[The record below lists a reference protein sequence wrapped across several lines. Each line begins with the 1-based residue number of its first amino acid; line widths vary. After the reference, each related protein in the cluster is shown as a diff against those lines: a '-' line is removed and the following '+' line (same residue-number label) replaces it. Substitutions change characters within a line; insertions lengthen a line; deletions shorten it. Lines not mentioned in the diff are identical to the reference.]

1 MSRVPQPGHVTIA
14 SGLSSGPIGDLQRG
28 QFIRSRPGTWQAGQ
42 GAEYN
47 LGVRSGMDRPRN
59 PDLAARV
66 FGAKPEATLAL
77 LRAAWP
83 GAVGEELARRTEVV
97 AFDHGMLRI
106 KVPDMRWQRTL
117 VRMRGFILER
127 LRGVAGRAAPRGL
140 SFVTG
145 EVHDPGAAA
154 PQTPRLPQTVPPPA
168 LVAEA
173 AEAIADPEI
182 RSGFTAAAGRYL
194 ARFQPPQARPDEGST
209 GGSGEG
215 PTGSWGGG
223 STGS

>member
-1 MSRVPQPGHVTIA
+1 
-14 SGLSSGPIGDLQRG
+14 
-28 QFIRSRPGTWQAGQ
+28 
-42 GAEYN
+42 
-47 LGVRSGMDRPRN
+47 MDRPRN

-66 FGAKPEATLAL
+66 FGATPEATLAL

-127 LRGVAGRAAPRGL
+127 LRRVAGRAAPRGL

-145 EVHDPGAAA
+145 EVRDPGAVAA
-154 PQTPRLPQTVPPPA
+154 QTSPGPQAVPAPA

-194 ARFQPPQARPDEGST
+194 ARFHPPQAGSGEGST

-215 PTGSWGGG
+215 

>member
-1 MSRVPQPGHVTIA
+1 
-14 SGLSSGPIGDLQRG
+14 
-28 QFIRSRPGTWQAGQ
+28 
-42 GAEYN
+42 
-47 LGVRSGMDRPRN
+47 MDRPRN
-59 PDLAARV
+59 PDFAARV

-77 LRAAWP
+77 LRAVWP

-106 KVPDMRWQRTL
+106 KVPDMRWQRQL

-127 LRGVAGRAAPRGL
+127 LRRVAGRAAPRGL

-145 EVHDPGAAA
+145 EVEDRGAAA
-154 PQTPRLPQTVPPPA
+154 PPTPPSPDAAPAPP
-168 LVAEA
+168 LVVEA

-182 RSGFTAAAGRYL
+182 RSGFKAAAGRYL
-194 ARFQPPQARPDEGST
+194 ARFHPPQAGSGEGST
-209 GGSGEG
+209 GGPGK
-215 PTGSWGGG
+215 G